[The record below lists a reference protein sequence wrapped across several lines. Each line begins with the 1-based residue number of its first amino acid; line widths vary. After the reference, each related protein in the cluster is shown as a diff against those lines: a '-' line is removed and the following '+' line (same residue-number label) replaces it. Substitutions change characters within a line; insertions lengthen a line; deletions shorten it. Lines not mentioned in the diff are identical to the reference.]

1 MKKILAVLLIV
12 IAICETLGI
21 SIYDWYRLSGE
32 QQYAIKCLEKKDIY
46 DLVKYR
52 LLGGGKAKAIEF
64 CTQYLSQFTCTHAVE
79 GLAVIHYISR
89 P

>member
-1 MKKILAVLLIV
+1 MHKFLAVLLIV
-12 IAICETLGI
+12 ILICETLGI
-21 SIYDWYRLSGE
+21 SIYDWNRLSGE
-32 QQYAIKCLEKKDIY
+32 QQYGIKCLEKKEIY

-52 LLGGGKAKAIEF
+52 LLGGGKAQAIEF
-64 CTQYLSQFTCTHAVE
+64 CSQYLAPDTCKHAVE